1 MLKIRRSRDSLI
13 FNMGIPIP
21 VKDSLNI
28 ETDPYYLYNENLKMP
43 SLYWIKALAITSW
56 QSSHP
61 QAPQADIPLICGLA
75 QLLSYDILD

>member
-1 MLKIRRSRDSLI
+1 MLKIRRSRD
-13 FNMGIPIP
+13 MGIPIP

-43 SLYWIKALAITSW
+43 SLYWIKALVITSW